1 MGALV
6 CSILLL
12 AVVACEPPGSPSG
25 NGNEAQRTSSATAS
39 AGAGNQG
46 GDETGNQGG
55 DETGNRGGNEEPGA
69 VAAPGPPV
77 LPPGPAAP
85 GNPPANDDAAVL
97 DWLPPGPVSRTDPP
111 WYPALAA
118 AQCPALPV
126 PGDQEAS
133 VWDAAALLCPALTGD
148 AAAWDR
154 AIPVLAA
161 MKPPTDCLEL
171 GAYQALQRAV
181 AFHRQRP
188 DITPEL
194 RTATGTA
201 CQPTL
206 EAVEATVDGSG
217 TATVCGGES
226 FYLVGRLGGLPASA
240 VRAVSVGAV
249 SVPVTK
255 DDGGFSFAA
264 PPVPTDGAV
273 TVRISNADVQVDGAA
288 TLTYVQPVQPCTQA
302 SETSTPTESAPQQEP
317 SPSESA
323 SEDTGTGTETEAG
336 DEGGGAAG

>member
-1 MGALV
+1 
-6 CSILLL
+6 
-12 AVVACEPPGSPSG
+12 
-25 NGNEAQRTSSATAS
+25 
-39 AGAGNQG
+39 
-46 GDETGNQGG
+46 
-55 DETGNRGGNEEPGA
+55 
-69 VAAPGPPV
+69 
-77 LPPGPAAP
+77 
-85 GNPPANDDAAVL
+85 
-97 DWLPPGPVSRTDPP
+97 
-111 WYPALAA
+111 
-118 AQCPALPV
+118 
-126 PGDQEAS
+126 